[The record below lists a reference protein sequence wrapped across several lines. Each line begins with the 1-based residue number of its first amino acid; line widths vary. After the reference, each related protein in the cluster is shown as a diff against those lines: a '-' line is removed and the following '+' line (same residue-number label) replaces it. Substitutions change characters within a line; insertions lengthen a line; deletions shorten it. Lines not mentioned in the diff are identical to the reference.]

1 MRISDWSS
9 AVCSSDLA
17 RRVIIAAAM
26 LLLFVRQLEKLRL
39 GGNARQHGR
48 DRASVVSIGERP
60 RNTLRPL
67 PLRAVDPRTG
77 RHARLTGRVR
87 VAVPE
92 TVVNFRLDRKSTRL
106 NSSH

>member
-1 MRISDWSS
+1 
-9 AVCSSDLA
+9 
-17 RRVIIAAAM
+17 M

-87 VAVPE
+87 LAVPE
-92 TVVNFRLDRKSTRL
+92 TLVHFRLPAIRVPSKLVSDPSGRGESGRA
-106 NSSH
+106 SGGERVWMDV